1 MKLNTITKF
10 ILAAQHP
17 SKGRFIISGM
27 YIQYGIVGAALLE
40 MSKDKQIDIEN
51 NKVLLIQ
58 EEKSYNPIISEISM
72 QIGNSKKIRTIKYW
86 ITKLAQKSNR
96 FKWAILTDLE
106 KNNLIKIE
114 RKSFLG
120 IIPYR
125 RHFLID
131 NTIRDNLISQLRNN
145 VLFRQNLD
153 EESILMLGLVEACK
167 MHKIIALDRQELK
180 KVKKEL
186 KQIIKESPIAET
198 LDKTIKQIQAAIM
211 GAIIAST
218 VAASASGSN

>member
-1 MKLNTITKF
+1 MKLNILTKF
-10 ILAAQHP
+10 LLAAQHP
-17 SKGRFIISGM
+17 SKGRFIIPGM

-58 EEKSYNPIISEISM
+58 EEKSYNPIISEIFM

-218 VAASASGSN
+218 AASASGSK

>member
-86 ITKLAQKSNR
+86 VTKLARKSNR
-96 FKWAILTDLE
+96 YKWAVLTDLE
-106 KNNLIKIE
+106 KNNLVRIE
-114 RKSFLG
+114 NRRFLG
-120 IIPYR
+120 LIPYR
-125 RHFLID
+125 KHFLID
-131 NTIRDNLISQLRNN
+131 NTIRINLISQLRNK

-153 EESILMLGLVEACK
+153 EESILILGLIEACK
-167 MHKIIALDRQELK
+167 MHKIITSDRKELK

-198 LDKTIKQIQAAIM
+198 VDKTIKQIQAAIM

>member
-40 MSKDKQIDIEN
+40 MSHNKRIDLEN
-51 NKVLLIQ
+51 NKVLLIK
-58 EEKSYNPIISEISM
+58 EEKSDNPIISEISM
-72 QIGNSKKIRTIKYW
+72 QIGSSKKTRTIKYW
-86 ITKLAQKSNR
+86 VTKLARKSNR
-96 FKWAILTDLE
+96 FKWNVLTDLE
-106 KNNLIKIE
+106 KNNLIRIE
-114 RKSFLG
+114 SRKFLG
-120 IIPYR
+120 LIPYR
-125 RHFLID
+125 KHFLID
-131 NTIRDNLISQLRNN
+131 STIRDNLISQLRNN

-167 MHKIIALDRQELK
+167 MHKIITLDKQELK

-198 LDKTIKQIQAAIM
+198 VDKTIKQIQAAIM